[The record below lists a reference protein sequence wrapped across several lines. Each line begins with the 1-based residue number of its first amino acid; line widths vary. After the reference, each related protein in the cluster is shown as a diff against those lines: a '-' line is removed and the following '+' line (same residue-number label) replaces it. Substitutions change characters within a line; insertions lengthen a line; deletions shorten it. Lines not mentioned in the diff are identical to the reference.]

1 MSHFEEIEC
10 INFGHYSADEIIK
23 NAVCKITENKLSG
36 DGSLYDRRMG
46 ILEENGNCM
55 SCKLSYRECPGH
67 FGYIQL
73 NTPILH
79 PLYHR
84 HIISFLKC
92 FCFSCYK
99 LVITKDHLYLNSILK
114 FKNEKRFNLILE
126 ILEKI
131 DSCQHCQHVRTKIIY
146 NITES
151 TIELSTKNKKIV
163 LNDEDIKKIFDNVVD
178 SDVELLGFNPNMTHP
193 KNLVLTCLPVM
204 PPVSRPYVITDGK
217 MSDDDLTMSYLE
229 IIKANNALE
238 AKDLTET
245 RRSKHIMTIKF
256 RIKTLMN
263 NSSGKAKHNTNQRP
277 LKGIKERLTG
287 KDGIIR
293 NNLMGKRTNQSGRTV
308 IGPDPTV
315 RTDEM
320 VIPQQIAN
328 TLTVPER
335 VNTRNKEYLEYLVNN
350 GKANHIL
357 LGGNTLIHIKY
368 ASRTKNN
375 NGGFDKK
382 YIRLNVGDVV
392 ERHLKNGDIV
402 LLNRQPT
409 LHKCSMLAKKII
421 IRPHKTFRFSLA
433 TTKPFNADFDGD
445 EMNIH
450 VPQDYDARAELIA
463 LASTKHNIMNSQSSK
478 SNISI
483 VQDSMLGAYLMTK
496 KSDIIPINT
505 YNDILL
511 HGDGWDMEFINKK
524 RQHIKNTLQE
534 LGEDVSILYTGKGL
548 ISMMLPDDFF
558 YTKKTEA
565 NPIQPIVKIYKGV
578 LYEGAF
584 NKSVIGSS
592 HNSIIQVLHKEYD
605 VDVCIKFI
613 NNIQFITNAWLCHYS
628 FTIGLEDCIV
638 KKGTE
643 QLIRKTVMRHFME
656 AKNVQETTQHPR
668 IKEARINAA
677 LGKAKDIGMK
687 LAREAMHPDNGFV
700 STVVSG
706 SKGDFFNIAQISGI
720 VGQQNLMGHRVEPVL
735 NRGLRTLPHYQFGQ
749 LDLEDEFESR
759 GFVRNSFLKGL
770 NPKEFWF
777 HSMSGREGV
786 SDSAMKTAVSG
797 YIHRKM
803 VKVLE
808 DVQIKYDGSVRN
820 SQGSIIQWAYGD
832 DDMDRS
838 QTVVLDQKSHILDV
852 NRLAHKLNNLYESD
866 LKSKN
871 TKI

>member
-1 MSHFEEIEC
+1 MSHFEEIES
-10 INFGHYSADEIIK
+10 INFGQYSADEIVK
-23 NAVCKITENKLSG
+23 NAVCKITENKLNG
-36 DGSLYDRRMG
+36 EGSLYDQRMG
-46 ILEENGNCM
+46 ILEDNGTCR
-55 SCKLSYRECPGH
+55 SCKLNYKECPGH

-99 LVITKDHLYLNSILK
+99 LVVTEDHLYLNSILK
-114 FKNEKRFNLILE
+114 CKNQKRFYLILE
-126 ILEKI
+126 MLEKI
-131 DSCQHCQHVRTKIIY
+131 DNCQHCGQVRTKIIY
-146 NITES
+146 NNTES
-151 TIELSTKNKKIV
+151 IIEISTKTKKIQV
-163 LNDEDIKKIFDNVVD
+163 SDDDIKKIFDNVID
-178 SDVELLGFNPNMTHP
+178 DDVVLLGFDPQMSHP
-193 KNLVLTCLPVM
+193 RNLVLTCLPVM
-204 PPVSRPYVITDGK
+204 PPASRPYVITDGK
-217 MSDDDLTMSYLE
+217 MSDDDLTLSYLE

-238 AKDLTET
+238 TKDLTET
-245 RRSKHIMTIKF
+245 KRSKYIMTIKF

-320 VIPQQIAN
+320 VIPEQIAK

-335 VNTRNKEYLEYLVNN
+335 VNNINKDYLEYLVNN
-350 GKANHIL
+350 GGANHIL
-357 LGGNTLIHIKY
+357 LGGVTLIHIKY
-368 ASRTKNN
+368 ASRVRNK

-382 YIRLNVGDVV
+382 YIKLNIGDVV
-392 ERHLKNGDIV
+392 ERHLKNGDVV

-450 VPQDYDARAELIA
+450 VPQDYDARAELMT
-463 LASTKHNIMNSQSSK
+463 LASTKYNIMNSQSSK

-496 KSDIIPINT
+496 RSDPVPSNI
-505 YNDILL
+505 YNDLL
-511 HGDGWDMEFINKK
+511 LSGDGWDMEFINRKK
-524 RQHIKNTLQE
+524 IHIQNTLRH
-534 LGEDVSILYTGKGL
+534 LGKDQTLLYTGKGL
-548 ISMMLPDDFF
+548 ISMMLPDDLF

-565 NPIQPIVKIYKGV
+565 NPLEPVVRIYNGV
-578 LYEGAF
+578 LYEGTF

-605 VDVCIKFI
+605 VETCIKFI

-638 KKGTE
+638 KRGTD
-643 QLIRKTVMRHFME
+643 QIIRGTVMRHFME
-656 AKNVQETTQHPR
+656 AKNVQQTTQHPK

-687 LAREAMHPDNGFV
+687 LAREAMYPGNGFV

-706 SKGDFFNIAQISGI
+706 SKGDFFNIAQISGL
-720 VGQQNLMGHRVEPVL
+720 VGQQNLGGNRVEPVL
-735 NRGLRTLPHYQFGQ
+735 NRGIRTLPHYPFDN

-808 DVQIKYDGSVRN
+808 DVQIKYDGTVRN

-838 QTVVLDQKSHILDV
+838 QTVVLDQKTEIVDV
-852 NRLAHKLNNLYESD
+852 KRIVEKLNKLYLINNIND
-866 LKSKN
+866 
-871 TKI
+871 